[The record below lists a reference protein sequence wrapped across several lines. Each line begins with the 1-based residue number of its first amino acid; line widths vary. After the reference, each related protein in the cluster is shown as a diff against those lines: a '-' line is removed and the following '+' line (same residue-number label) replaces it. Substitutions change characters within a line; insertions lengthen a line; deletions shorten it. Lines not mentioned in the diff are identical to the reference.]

1 MAREEGTENLREV
14 LEQTIIEEDNK
25 LFDEKIGDERNA
37 IAGNL
42 VDFYKL
48 KLEEDKLAQEYDLKM
63 KEILSKVVDGNN
75 LTKEEAMHAQELILT
90 GQATP
95 AQIACFLTALRIKG
109 ETLDELTGLATV
121 LRDKAQTISPKLDKY
136 VDFVGTGGDCTYS
149 FNISTTSA
157 FVVAAAG
164 LPVAKHGNRSI
175 SSKSGSGDVL
185 EALGVNISADPK
197 IVEECVEKVGIG
209 FMFAP
214 HFNPAM
220 KYVGPVRS
228 ELGIRTVFNTLGP
241 LSNPSR
247 AKAMVVGVYSPKL
260 TEIMAGAMMNLGV
273 ERGFVVSGH
282 DNMDEFTLT
291 GSSTVSEIKD
301 GKVTTY
307 EVTPEQFGL
316 SCCKLEDLQGGDGAV
331 NAQIT
336 KNILSGKEQGP
347 KRDII
352 LLNAGAA
359 LYIGGKAD
367 SIKDGIAL
375 AAQTI
380 DSGKGLEVIENL
392 VKLTNA

>member
-1 MAREEGTENLREV
+1 
-14 LEQTIIEEDNK
+14 
-25 LFDEKIGDERNA
+25 
-37 IAGNL
+37 
-42 VDFYKL
+42 
-48 KLEEDKLAQEYDLKM
+48 M
-63 KEILSKVVDGNN
+63 KEILGKLVDGND
-75 LTKEEAMHAQELILT
+75 LTKEEAMRAQELILT
-90 GQATP
+90 GQATQ
-95 AQIACFLTALRIKG
+95 AQIACFLTALRMKG
-109 ETLDELTGLATV
+109 ETLDEITGLASV
-121 LRDKAQTISPKLDKY
+121 LRDKAQTIAPKIDHY

-164 LPVAKHGNRSI
+164 VPVAKHGNRSI
-175 SSKSGSGDVL
+175 SSKSGAGDVL

-197 IVEECVEKVGIG
+197 VVEQCVEKVGIG

-220 KYVGPVRS
+220 KYVGPVRK
-228 ELGIRTVFNTLGP
+228 EMGIRTVFNILGP

-260 TEIMAGAMMNLGV
+260 TEVIAGTMMNLGV

-316 SCCKLEDLQGGDGAV
+316 SCCENDKLQGGDGIV

-336 KNILSGKEQGP
+336 KDILAGKEQGA
-347 KRDII
+347 KRDIV

-359 LYIGGKAD
+359 LYIGGKTD
-367 SIKDGIAL
+367 SIKDGITL

-380 DSGKGLEVIENL
+380 DSGKAVGVLDQL
-392 VKLTNA
+392 VKMTNA